1 MDKGGTTAGGMDVQ
15 RIAILGC
22 GGSGKSTLA
31 RDLGRTLNLPVVHL
45 DAHFWQPGWIET
57 PRVDWVAR
65 VRDLAAADHWIIDG
79 NYSGTFES
87 RLTRAD
93 TVVFLDLPRRICL
106 YRIIKRRI
114 QYAGMNRPDMGQG
127 CPEHIDLTFF
137 QWIWNFPRRRRPH
150 VLAALLRLPGSTR
163 IFRLRSSRD
172 VTAFLQ
178 GVQDGFQLQDH

>member
-1 MDKGGTTAGGMDVQ
+1 MDVQ

-45 DAHFWQPGWIET
+45 DAHFWQPDWVET
-57 PRVDWVAR
+57 PIDDWVTR

-93 TVVFLDLPRRICL
+93 TVIFLDLPRRICL

-114 QYAGMNRPDMGQG
+114 QYAGTNRPDMGQG

-137 QWIWNFPRRRRPH
+137 RWIWNFPRRRRPH
-150 VLAALLRLPGSTR
+150 VLAALLRLPASTR
-163 IFRLRSSRD
+163 IFRLRSTRD